1 MAHRTHPLVLMTAP
15 RRCYTL
21 ATMKRHVV
29 RALSIVWNAILVII
43 IALFVLILAYG
54 FVSNIVDPES
64 CDETIGDCDRSPW
77 RR

>member
-1 MAHRTHPLVLMTAP
+1 MN
-15 RRCYTL
+15 
-21 ATMKRHVV
+21 RHVV

-43 IALFVLILAYG
+43 IALFVMRLAYG